1 MKGVDRVSAAALSMP
16 PSGGIPTTGNGHP
29 DRHDL
34 VDSYRRLADVFH
46 HVLSEQALDT
56 LLDRIADT
64 LAELIPYD
72 TLSIFEADEA
82 QTELV
87 PVLARDRWA
96 DEIMRNKIGFG
107 VGIAGWAAQHREP
120 VLTNAAH
127 LDPRMMVV
135 PGTPPDERE
144 ALITVPLIARDS
156 VKGVLSIYRLG
167 EHASFDSEEFEL
179 AKRFGDAA
187 ALALDN
193 A

>member
-1 MKGVDRVSAAALSMP
+1 MDRVSAAALSMP

-107 VGIAGWAAQHREP
+107 VGIAGWAA
-120 VLTNAAH
+120 
-127 LDPRMMVV
+127 
-135 PGTPPDERE
+135 
-144 ALITVPLIARDS
+144 
-156 VKGVLSIYRLG
+156 
-167 EHASFDSEEFEL
+167 
-179 AKRFGDAA
+179 
-187 ALALDN
+187 
-193 A
+193 

>member
-1 MKGVDRVSAAALSMP
+1 MP
-16 PSGGIPTTGNGHP
+16 PSGGVPATGNGLP
-29 DRHDL
+29 DRRDL

-72 TLSIFEADEA
+72 TLSIFEANEA

-96 DEIMRNKIGFG
+96 DQIMRNKIDFG
-107 VGIAGWAAQHREP
+107 TGLAGWAAKHREP

-127 LDPRMMVV
+127 LDRS
-135 PGTPPDERE
+135 PGRGRT
-144 ALITVPLIARDS
+144 
-156 VKGVLSIYRLG
+156 GG
-167 EHASFDSEEFEL
+167 
-179 AKRFGDAA
+179 A
-187 ALALDN
+187 ALCGHPLLWIS
-193 A
+193 